1 MNSLSQLYTTKGKSF
16 MTVNQISQTVIYTY
30 ILPSFSFHLSDP
42 DQYTSCLYHTG
53 HDNLR
58 RCVLRL
64 VGVLIICSKPEN

>member
-1 MNSLSQLYTTKGKSF
+1 MNSLSQIYTTKGKSS
-16 MTVNQISQTVIYTY
+16 MTVNQNSQTVIYTY
-30 ILPSFSFHLSDP
+30 IPSFSFHLSDQ
-42 DQYTSCLYHTG
+42 DQYTSYLYHTG